1 MPKLLT
7 IDDEKEFTVFIRSY
21 FEPRKYE
28 VFTANEGESGI
39 RIAAEQQPEIA
50 LIDLKMPGKHGDVVM
65 EEIRK
70 VSPNTQAIMITASE
84 GFGKTRERLL
94 KLGAFACFDK
104 PLSSLKDL
112 ELKIKEALAHV
123 ANRT

>member
-21 FEPRKYE
+21 FEPRGYE
-28 VFTANEGESGI
+28 VFTAQEGDTGI
-39 RIAAEQQPEIA
+39 RIAVEQQPDIA

-65 EEIRK
+65 QEVFR
-70 VSPNTQAIMITASE
+70 VSPKTQAIMITASE

-94 KLGAFACFDK
+94 SSGAFACFDK

-112 ELKIKEALAHV
+112 ELKIKEAMAHV
-123 ANRT
+123 KC

>member
-7 IDDEKEFTVFIRSY
+7 IDDEKEFTIFIRSY
-21 FEPRKYE
+21 FEPRGYE
-28 VFTANEGESGI
+28 VFTAHEGDSGI
-39 RIAAEQQPEIA
+39 KIAQEQQPEVA

-65 EEIRK
+65 EEVRK
-70 VSPNTQAIMITASE
+70 VSPKTHAIMITASE

-94 KLGAFACFDK
+94 KMGAFACFDK

-112 ELKIKEALAHV
+112 ENKIREALAHGS
-123 ANRT
+123 R